1 MIVDNKCIVQSI
13 WRETQCALVKKIL
26 VLLTYFFFVRSFY
39 GTNSTSSRYTG
50 LRYVPLPEGNVS
62 SDSDQESDEEYIPP
76 DNVSDQE
83 SESDNNDVPSET
95 EEEVME
101 TDGDDDNDFAPIT
114 WQPRGSAWRMP
125 AEASQIEKRDIK
137 LKPEFADKI
146 TRQTEAFEILSMLF
160 ATDDYWK
167 LVHRPTLLYITWCD
181 MSTNKWKKVKKPTM
195 QELKIF
201 HGIIIYMGILRLP
214 SRRMYWQK
222 GTCVDQIANAMAF
235 HRFIDISQMIHYN
248 DNNAIPARGLPNYNP
263 CYKIQP
269 LIDFFRE
276 RYSEVVYKETFLSVD
291 GLAVPFK
298 GHNLLR
304 RYLKNKPKKWGY
316 KLWALAGISGY
327 VYDFEVDG
335 MKGSHGPAL
344 GDKPTCCHWGEW
356 VCCLAFGKH
365 T

>member
-1 MIVDNKCIVQSI
+1 MFWCVCKLAGKPVFPVREGGIGVPSSISFSFIYISETPPSLPQSIPIPERNICEENTGVIVDNKCIVQSI
-13 WRETQCALVKKIL
+13 WREIQCVLVKKIL
-26 VLLTYFFFVRSFY
+26 VLLTYFFFFRSFY

-83 SESDNNDVPSET
+83 SESDSNDVPSET

-160 ATDDYWK
+160 ATDDYWN
-167 LVHRPTLLYITWCD
+167 LVHRQTLLYITWRD
-181 MSTNKWKKVKKPTM
+181 MSANKRKKVKKPTM
-195 QELKIF
+195 QEMKIF
-201 HGIIIYMGILRLP
+201 HGIIIYMRILRLP

-222 GTCVDQIANAMAF
+222 GTRVDQIANAMAF
-235 HRFIDISQMIHYN
+235 HRFTDISQMIHYN
-248 DNNAIPARGLPNYNP
+248 DNNAFPARGLPNYNP
-263 CYKIQP
+263 CYKIQL
-269 LIDFFRE
+269 LIDFFPGTVFGSRLQGN
-276 RYSEVVYKETFLSVD
+276 LS
-291 GLAVPFK
+291 F
-298 GHNLLR
+298 
-304 RYLKNKPKKWGY
+304 
-316 KLWALAGISGY
+316 
-327 VYDFEVDG
+327 
-335 MKGSHGPAL
+335 
-344 GDKPTCCHWGEW
+344 C
-356 VCCLAFGKH
+356 
-365 T
+365 